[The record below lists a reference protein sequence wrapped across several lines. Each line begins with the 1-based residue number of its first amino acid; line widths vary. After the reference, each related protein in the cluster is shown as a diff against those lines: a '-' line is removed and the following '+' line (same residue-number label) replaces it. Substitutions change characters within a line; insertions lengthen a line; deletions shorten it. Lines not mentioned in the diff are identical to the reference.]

1 MLRYNGKLSS
11 GGDFTLESVTDGSRA
26 VLKLP
31 RGEYKPSASINSE
44 SIDASYF
51 NAETMTLYVFQCT
64 VSSKHPVKAMGII
77 NAIEQLSTKPTK
89 TVLVFVIPVQP
100 ADFIRQKIDF
110 RYHPSTDMSSDVR
123 LVHGVGAVVHQEL
136 IKLGIKT
143 IGELA
148 QKSRDGAAGPYSY
161 LIDNYFKDRA
171 LQQEHSTLAR
181 VQQVKLLMAEF

>member
-1 MLRYNGKLSS
+1 
-11 GGDFTLESVTDGSRA
+11 
-26 VLKLP
+26 
-31 RGEYKPSASINSE
+31 
-44 SIDASYF
+44 
-51 NAETMTLYVFQCT
+51 
-64 VSSKHPVKAMGII
+64 MGII

-89 TVLVFVIPVQP
+89 TVLVFVIPVQE

-136 IKLGIKT
+136 VKLGIKT

-148 QKSRDGAAGPYSY
+148 QKSRDEAAGPYSY